1 MNPRIFYFTASDMGT
16 WRIRDIRPVIGSGLD
31 WGARLAVT
39 QHPAAGQA
47 VWSLRGIKSNDRYVT
62 RAEKEQLLAIQ
73 EGLDRPASRY
83 ASLIPIRKQTAWWQ
97 MTQDERRAIFEEQS
111 RHTGNGLRYLPE
123 IARSLHHCR
132 DLEGVEP
139 FDFLTWFEFAP
150 SDEPAFDALLA
161 EMRAT
166 PEWDFVEREVD
177 IRLVRD

>member
-1 MNPRIFYFTASDMGT
+1 MNPRLFYFTAGTQGT
-16 WRIRDIRPVIGSGLD
+16 WKIRDIRPLIGAGLD
-31 WGARLAVT
+31 WGERLAVT
-39 QHPAAGQA
+39 QDPPTEQAA
-47 VWSLRGIKSNDRYVT
+47 WCLRGIKSNERYVT
-62 RAEKEQLLAIQ
+62 RTEKEQLLAIQ
-73 EGLDRPASRY
+73 EGLGRPASRY
-83 ASLIPIRKQTAWWQ
+83 ASLIPIRKQATWWQ

-111 RHTGNGLRYLPE
+111 QHTGNGLRYLPE

-150 SDEPAFDALLA
+150 EDEPAFDALLA

-177 IRLVRD
+177 IRLER